1 MFSIVS
7 SARATRASN
16 AASASTSRT
25 RPVKD
30 IKRRSTLILPRSAPG
45 FPSLTDSSDPDQ
57 SNDTV
62 SNTRRSNQRQR
73 FQEESDNAISEED
86 LDQEA
91 LDEMLVLEQ
100 LTPRPVRRTL
110 LEPVDLDTTQ
120 TALDRFR
127 LREQQGQRASR
138 ASLAAPAQAGRSS
151 ISSRSQTSR
160 RSRQSAP
167 VTRTANSEASGSR
180 SLHTARSQI
189 STVPSTTRQTRRPLA
204 TTTVNFNDT
213 SPSETETEAI
223 ANTTM
228 ARPGQRLRP
237 SLSLPDGRL
246 DVPTIEERCAALVIT
261 AKGVLHFYMNLYTPR
276 GWRPESFDEMLRNWI
291 PFESYKTNQLLAE
304 GQYMHHFI
312 DIEQVTRSL
321 AAAGE
326 PRPDGLE
333 EAMKMANC
341 ATFVHY
347 VQQLPT
353 DPKLYGRNEGREITG
368 ADVSRVGLRRV
379 GELSDARRVF
389 LRWILPSGWEVT
401 DEVLGMLLDLSIQI
415 YIHRVE
421 RTIEQVRA
429 GEITEDA
436 ARRSISDHLIDLM
449 SGDVVRHSLQRVKRQ
464 RKMSKANIERMVQR
478 YETFANVR
486 QTDLQQLGFDINTM
500 RTTFSFRRM
509 AADLTGYV
517 HDVVREVDRGM
528 RSTTLP
534 LIIDRLE
541 RENSSFVS
549 SDPSEPVVGSSS
561 VLDDDADSMYAGGPS
576 QSTPK
581 ATQRSGGDSQPYASQ
596 FVGWLD
602 EMLDEDPQSSRVGLA
617 RNQPRTQEEDEEMD
631 LTETQKIREL
641 DRMLLEGTTDE
652 GEPASSTSVDLDIA
666 SSPPRGKLS
675 TRLSAA
681 LNSSGRTTT
690 RVADSASASVSDAV
704 EVSESGTDAAAES
717 RRSRDGP
724 FDSPAKEKANRLGFD
739 SQNRLVRRTEARA
752 RKNQRLLDGSKAGVR
767 EERFDSQ
774 GEEEEDVFLEKTVKG
789 RTSRAKSKGKGK
801 ARERVGQA
809 EVSVVEGDAVEGS
822 ARPRRNLRSTAASGQ
837 AEQGAESEA
846 VAEEEPE
853 EEDDGYERQTA
864 RRRGTRSAAR
874 QLQLKQES
882 LSPTK
887 AQLKN
892 ARDPADGEPASTTAR
907 VTRTTTGGDS
917 GPIGLGRGLPDGENR
932 TSARILS
939 TASGRLH
946 EEGEASSDES
956 ESQSADAT
964 ARIRIDPTN
973 AEFAPTRATPDENFL
988 GDDNSVILN
997 RRAAI
1002 DAAIAA
1008 RKPRPG
1014 TLHFRRPEADDEA
1027 MPLLLGE
1034 DGEEGG
1040 NIDAIARRRRRRRR
1054 DGDVAAILLT
1064 SNTRPQRRIGP
1075 YHPENST
1082 RGQGAE
1088 EEADPSSIP
1097 DLQFDDEVDELDED
1111 PPQPSLSRRRR
1122 NTHTEP
1128 LGQSVRVEPYKR
1140 SNLYVTGH
1148 NMTGRSRWTPT
1159 EVQCLLDCLHELA
1172 RYKKVAPKFK
1182 VYTEIL
1188 KRHGVNGTQSRILAR
1203 WNNVQLKDKSRNE
1216 LIRMKREGKRIP
1228 YWKRLLHANIWKPKP
1243 VVPVGRERE
1252 ETEDVPELGSG
1263 VELPSADGGGSG
1275 RRDGEMEEEDVI
1287 RDDVESAAGDEDQ
1300 VEGER
1305 RADDGVELAIEA
1317 PGDRSGSNPLRNEP

>member
-1 MFSIVS
+1 MSSIAS
-7 SARATRASN
+7 SARRTRASN

-30 IKRRSTLILPRSAPG
+30 IRRRSTLILPRSASG

-57 SNDTV
+57 PNNTV
-62 SNTRRSNQRQR
+62 SNTLRSNQRQR

-110 LEPVDLDTTQ
+110 LDPVNLDTTQ

-127 LREQQGQRASR
+127 LREQQGQRAGR

-151 ISSRSQTSR
+151 ISSSSQTSR

-261 AKGVLHFYMNLYTPR
+261 AKG
-276 GWRPESFDEMLRNWI
+276 
-291 PFESYKTNQLLAE
+291 TNQLLAE

-353 DPKLYGRNEGREITG
+353 DPKLYGRREGREITG

-401 DEVLGMLLDLSIQI
+401 DEVLGMLLDMSIQI

-436 ARRSISDHLIDLM
+436 VRRSISDHLIDLM
-449 SGDVVRHSLQRVKRQ
+449 SGDVVRHSLQRVKQQ

-486 QTDLQQLGFDINTM
+486 QPDLQQLGFDIDTM
-500 RTTFSFRRM
+500 RTIFSFRRM

-602 EMLDEDPQSSRVGLA
+602 EMLDEDPQSSRVGLS
-617 RNQPRTQEEDEEMD
+617 RNQSRTQEEDEEMD

-641 DRMLLEGTTDE
+641 DRMLLERTTDE
-652 GEPASSTSVDLDIA
+652 GEPASGTSVDLDIA
-666 SSPPRGKLS
+666 SSPPRDKLS

-681 LNSSGRTTT
+681 LNSSGRATT
-690 RVADSASASVSDAV
+690 RVADSASASVSDAIK
-704 EVSESGTDAAAES
+704 VSESSTDAAAEP

-789 RTSRAKSKGKGK
+789 RTSRAKGKGKGK

-809 EVSVVEGDAVEGS
+809 EVSVVEGDAVESS
-822 ARPRRNLRSTAASGQ
+822 ARPRRNLRSTAARGQ

-853 EEDDGYERQTA
+853 EKDDGYVRQTA

-892 ARDPADGEPASTTAR
+892 ARDAADGEPASTTAR
-907 VTRTTTGGDS
+907 VTRTTTSGDS

-956 ESQSADAT
+956 ESESQSADAM

-1027 MPLLLGE
+1027 MPLPLGE

-1040 NIDAIARRRRRRRR
+1040 NIDAIARRRR
-1054 DGDVAAILLT
+1054 DGDVAAILRT

-1075 YHPENST
+1075 YRPENST
-1082 RGQGAE
+1082 RVQGAE

-1111 PPQPSLSRRRR
+1111 PPQPSSSRRRR

-1263 VELPSADGGGSG
+1263 VELPSADEGGSG

-1305 RADDGVELAIEA
+1305 RADDVVELAIEA